1 MKAGMITGSFM
12 FLLMLTATFGLETS
26 TASNAAFISA
36 LYVPF
41 TPVFAWL
48 ILRDKISKMNW
59 LSVGIALF
67 GMALLVFLPSG
78 FANIFAG
85 INWGDIL
92 LLLGSIFSAIQIVTT
107 EKFVKEMDIILFIM
121 AQLIVIITLCFIS
134 SLLFQEWNT
143 PFNVPSNY
151 WQLWLYMGIIALAIT
166 ALIQNWAQKHI
177 EATPAA
183 LLYVLEPVFGTLF
196 GILLGNEAITWA
208 FLIGAGFILLGIFL
222 SILPKHQ
229 H

>member
-1 MKAGMITGSFM
+1 
-12 FLLMLTATFGLETS
+12 
-26 TASNAAFISA
+26 
-36 LYVPF
+36 
-41 TPVFAWL
+41 
-48 ILRDKISKMNW
+48 
-59 LSVGIALF
+59 
-67 GMALLVFLPSG
+67 
-78 FANIFAG
+78 
-85 INWGDIL
+85 
-92 LLLGSIFSAIQIVTT
+92 
-107 EKFVKEMDIILFIM
+107 MDIILFIM

-208 FLIGAGFILLGIFL
+208 FLIGAGFILLGILL